1 MTPVLLK
8 AVVLRTR
15 PFSET
20 SLWVRLYA
28 RSHGKIAGIA
38 KGARKGADRILA
50 PLTEVEVKGYPP
62 RDAGDGLWT
71 LSRPEVDTDWRD
83 LAGQPGV
90 MAYAFALLELCD
102 RTLHEAEPHESL
114 YDTLTAALAAL
125 EDKRDDGAAAVL
137 IWFLIRLVDEL
148 GYTVQYELCPRCQ
161 KPLVYPVGPFVADA
175 GGVLCGDC
183 SLGLAAMPKEEWEV
197 LVTLAGADKPL
208 GMKVPAKVRDLWLA
222 RLLSHLSL
230 HSDRL
235 VQLESLRLLSADSN

>member
-15 PFSET
+15 PYSET
-20 SLWVRLYA
+20 SLWVRLYT

-62 RDAGDGLWT
+62 RNAGDGLWN
-71 LSRPEVDTDWRD
+71 LARPEVNEDWRA
-83 LAGQPGV
+83 LAGQPGR

-102 RTLHEAEPHESL
+102 RTLHEGEPHEAL
-114 YDTLTAALAAL
+114 YDALASALAALAA
-125 EDKRDDGAAAVL
+125 KSDGSGAAVL
-137 IWFLIRLVDEL
+137 LWFLIRLVDEL

-175 GGVLCGDC
+175 GGVLCRDC
-183 SLGLAAMPKEEWEV
+183 SRGLAAMPQAEWEV
-197 LVTLAGADKPL
+197 LVALACGDTPPEL
-208 GMKVPAKVRDLWLA
+208 NVEPRVRDVWMA
-222 RLLSHLSL
+222 RLLGHLSL

-235 VQLESLRLLSADSN
+235 LHLDSLKLL